1 MRVALK
7 GEIIMARVEEI
18 PEKSKTPGLDRIV
31 EVLTWKK
38 GVGALLMVAY
48 AASCI
53 AAMIFLP

>member
-1 MRVALK
+1 LK